1 MEKET
6 AGALTVLL
14 ATQLMVILDGTIV
27 NVALPSIREGLGFGD
42 AGLAWVVNGFFVAF
56 AVLLL
61 PAGRLGDLVGSR
73 RVFLAGLAVFTAASA
88 LCGLATAPAF
98 LVAARLAQGAG
109 GALTTA
115 VVLGMV
121 ARLYDDE
128 AGRARGFA
136 LMAFV
141 GSAGASI
148 GVVAGGVLVDLASWR
163 SVFWV
168 NVPLGLLT
176 LAAALVSLPAD
187 RDVPGLRRGLAQS
200 RALVP
205 RALLARAAFLLPNAV
220 LFTMTVAGFSFQF
233 LTALYLQ
240 DTLGLDALHTGLAY
254 LPVTLAIA
262 VSSLAVSG
270 RLAGRYGAEPVLLAG
285 MVLFLGGLLLMVA
298 LPDDGSF
305 LRHVAPGF
313 VVMGAGFGLA
323 MPQVTSLAMRAAP
336 QEHAGAASGFV
347 GTTQQA
353 GGALGLAVVATVAAG
368 SGRTAGFLVA
378 AGALLA
384 GALVALYLTAQA
396 RPRHRPDVGP
406 RPSAAPRTPTLE
418 RC

>member
-1 MEKET
+1 MT
-6 AGALTVLL
+6 TRRTWALAVLL

-88 LCGLATAPAF
+88 LCGWRPARRSWSRPGSRRAP
-98 LVAARLAQGAG
+98 
-109 GALTTA
+109 
-115 VVLGMV
+115 V
-121 ARLYDDE
+121 ARSPLRWCSAWSPGVYDDE

-141 GSAGASI
+141 GRRARRSAWSPAACWSTWPRGGPCSGSTGPWGCSPWPPRWCRCPPIGTSRGYGAAWHRAEPWS
-148 GVVAGGVLVDLASWR
+148 
-163 SVFWV
+163 
-168 NVPLGLLT
+168 
-176 LAAALVSLPAD
+176 
-187 RDVPGLRRGLAQS
+187 RGRCS
-200 RALVP
+200 
-205 RALLARAAFLLPNAV
+205 ARAAFLLPNAV

-323 MPQVTSLAMRAAP
+323 MPQVTSLSMRAAP
-336 QEHAGAASGFV
+336 QEHAGAASGCV

-384 GALVALYLTAQA
+384 GALLAPL
-396 RPRHRPDVGP
+396 PHRAGP
-406 RPSAAPRTPTLE
+406 PAPPSGRRAAPVRRAAHPYP
-418 RC
+418 